1 MALSST
7 AWRTDL
13 SLLPVHEV
21 RLCWNG
27 THTCGIAC
35 YHMWSG
41 ENVVGRTHTHTHTH
55 HGSSFQQCNQWVD
68 SPRGR
73 CARGMIPPL
82 RILIGFR
89 WLRWSAGHLPNHPT
103 LMTWLDML
111 IDSIEGASKDTL
123 QPPLLRSLCAQPL
136 VMCYV
141 SAEGSS
147 TLTQAT
153 FQQHG
158 EKKTFFSWTLR

>member
-1 MALSST
+1 MHLHNLFFSFLFLKRMNRMALSST

-41 ENVVGRTHTHTHTH
+41 ANVLGRTRTPPHIHTYT
-55 HGSSFQQCNQWVD
+55 SRRQFSQQRNQWVD

-123 QPPLLRSLCAQPL
+123 QPSLLCSLCAQPL
-136 VMCYV
+136 APSRCQVVC
-141 SAEGSS
+141 
-147 TLTQAT
+147 L
-153 FQQHG
+153 
-158 EKKTFFSWTLR
+158 